1 MTLIREGD
9 ARALAYLNALS
20 PERQTA
26 KIRAGSVPWR
36 PVLIVTKDWQDQ
48 PRDSH
53 GRWGSGGGEERPSF
67 PGSVFDPVQH
77 MAEGRDA
84 YVAAHPELGAPGRT
98 DIDYSKVAA
107 DPVTGKEI
115 ADLYDKAPNYDPAA
129 QPAYDALKAE
139 TAQQYDYLTKTL
151 GITVEVADHDP
162 YKNVSELVRDLQENH
177 HQYTLS
183 TAATGGKL
191 VIPETGKPI
200 FTNEENDKF
209 RAVHDAFGH
218 AATGRAFDRNGEA
231 AAWASHMQMF
241 SPLAGRAVSTETHAR
256 NSVLIYGRPD
266 QKTGPAFAAQKVF
279 LLPERLSDVNDV
291 IPGRTGKALDRVS
304 QAAADADNLYDQ
316 THSHHTSQGRYLP
329 GATKGLSSFFR
340 GGHEVEQ
347 DRDEQGRFGEG
358 GGSKPDEGGTKGW
371 KASMTAEE
379 ATKWQQ
385 ENGAGKPLGSLFHG
399 TEGWRASTIAE
410 GGFKTTGPASNAQK
424 YGQGAYL
431 TTSETLAFWKYAQGE
446 KNGLLETRVALTSP
460 ASFKESAEVFAKVKE
475 QNPSARDYPRL
486 VREEAQRRGFDAL
499 TVEYHE
505 AVMGASAAA
514 ATHYVVFDPQKITVI
529 DRDRSSY
536 RPPLPH

>member
-1 MTLIREGD
+1 MALVREGD
-9 ARALAYLNALS
+9 VSALAYLNAL
-20 PERQTA
+20 PDERQVA
-26 KIRAGSVPWR
+26 KMRAGSVPWR

-48 PRDSH
+48 PRDAD
-53 GRWGSGGGEERPSF
+53 GRWGSGGGEERPTF
-67 PGSVFDPVQH
+67 PGSVFEPVQQI
-77 MAEGRDA
+77 ANGRDA

-107 DPVTGKEI
+107 DPATGKQI

-304 QAAADADNLYDQ
+304 QAAADADNLYDE
-316 THSHHTSQGRYLP
+316 THCHHTSQGRYLP
-329 GATKGLSSFFR
+329 GAKKGLSSFFR
-340 GGHEVEQ
+340 GGAEVEQ
-347 DRDEQGRFGEG
+347 ERDEQGRFGSG
-358 GGSKPDEGGTKGW
+358 GDSKPEEGGTKGW
-371 KASMTAEE
+371 APHMTAEE

-399 TEGWRASTIAE
+399 TEAWRADKITE
-410 GGFKTTGPASNAQK
+410 GGFKTTGPASNAQM

-431 TTSETLAFWKYAQGE
+431 TTSETLGFWKYAQGE
-446 KNGLLETRVALTSP
+446 KNGLLETRVALTNP

-475 QNPSARDYPRL
+475 QNPGARDYPRL

-499 TVEYHE
+499 TVQYHE
-505 AVMGASAAA
+505 PVMGPSAPA